1 MKTLLGLGML
11 VMGVVTF
18 SLMGYDKRCAV
29 MGKWRV
35 RERTLFLCA
44 ALLGG
49 IGGVLGMMV
58 FRHKTK
64 HLSFRMLFPAFA
76 AIQVV
81 LLVIL
86 EVGL

>member
-11 VMGVVTF
+11 IMSVVTF
-18 SLMGYDKRCAV
+18 ALMGCDKRRAV
-29 MGKWRV
+29 MGQWRI

-49 IGGVLGMMV
+49 IGGVLGMLV

-64 HLSFRMLFPAFA
+64 HLSFRMLFPTFA
-76 AIQVV
+76 IVQTA

-86 EVGL
+86 EVGR